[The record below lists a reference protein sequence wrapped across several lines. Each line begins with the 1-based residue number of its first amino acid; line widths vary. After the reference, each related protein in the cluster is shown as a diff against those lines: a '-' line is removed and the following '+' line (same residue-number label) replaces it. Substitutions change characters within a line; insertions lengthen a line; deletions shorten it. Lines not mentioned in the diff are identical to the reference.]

1 MSNLKQVV
9 FLVITISYCFSAS
22 HEHRTPRLSLLRG
35 GIRNKFDN
43 SPTAISRGFTTY
55 FYDQTLDHFNYNPQS
70 YTTFKQR
77 YDLYF
82 KHWGGSRRNAP
93 IFAFL
98 GAEAALGRHPRVGF
112 MMENAPRF
120 RALQVYIEV
129 CTANKASIFGF
140 WTCI

>member
-1 MSNLKQVV
+1 MNNIKLV
-9 FLVITISYCFSAS
+9 FLVITLSYYFSAS
-22 HEHRTPRLSLLRG
+22 HEHRTPRLRPLRG
-35 GIRNKFDN
+35 GILQKSENNQKEN
-43 SPTAISRGFTTY
+43 SKSFTTY

-77 YDLYF
+77 YDLNS
-82 KHWGGSRRNAP
+82 KHWGGPRTNAP

-112 MMENAPRF
+112 MTENAPRF

-129 CTANKASIFGF
+129 YVKQIKYSF
-140 WTCI
+140 

>member
-1 MSNLKQVV
+1 MSNFKPVV

-35 GIRNKFDN
+35 GIRKNFENK
-43 SPTAISRGFTTY
+43 PTAISKGFTTY

-77 YDLYF
+77 YDLNF
-82 KHWGGSRRNAP
+82 KHWGGSQKNAP
-93 IFAFL
+93 IFAYL
-98 GAEAALGRHPRVGF
+98 GAEEPLGRHPRVGF

-129 CTANKASIFGF
+129 RTAN
-140 WTCI
+140 